1 MISFQDVTFTYPGA
15 SHPALQSI
23 NLEIP
28 AGSFVLVMGP
38 SGSGKS
44 TLLRCLNGLVP
55 HFSGGTLS
63 GAIRVADMDPV
74 QASPQLMSRKVGFV
88 FQDPEAQFVMDRV
101 EDEVAFA
108 LENLA
113 LPPLEIHTRLD
124 ATLGLLGLT
133 ELRGRRLDT
142 LSGGERQR
150 VALAAV
156 MALNPSVLVLD
167 EPTSQLDPE
176 AAEAVLQTLVRLNHD
191 LGLTILLAEHRLER
205 VLPYVDRVIY
215 LDGEQKRM
223 LVGDTRQVLAEVDLV
238 SPVVALG
245 KFFGWQPLPLTV
257 HEALPFTQNVQ
268 LPEPEGPF
276 FNDDQP
282 VVPEPILKIV
292 DLHVFYGPK
301 PVLKGL
307 NLFAREGEVLALMG
321 PNGAGKTTLL
331 RSLIGLM
338 KPELGEIILLGQ
350 SISGKNTADLARSV
364 GYLPQDPNALLFA
377 DRVLDEL
384 LFTLHSH
391 AHQPQGRS
399 QDRSADWETGIVEKA
414 AMMLEQMGM
423 ADLAEAYPRDLSVG
437 QRQRVALAAIMVAQP
452 RLLLLDEPTRGLDAE
467 AKQCLADLLQTWR
480 EDGHAIILVTHDV
493 ELVAR
498 LADRVAILENGV
510 ISAQGKPAEVLAAAP
525 IFMPQV
531 LQLFPSAGCLTAQ
544 QLMNR
549 FKSA

>member
-1 MISFQDVTFTYPGA
+1 MISFHDVSFTYPGA

-44 TLLRCLNGLVP
+44 TLLRCMNGLVP
-55 HFSGGTLS
+55 HFSGGTLN
-63 GAIRVADMDPV
+63 GTIRVADMDPV
-74 QASPQLMSRKVGFV
+74 DASPQVMSRKVGFV
-88 FQDPEAQFVMDRV
+88 FQDPEAQFVLDRV

-113 LPPLEIHTRLD
+113 LPPAEIRTRLD
-124 ATLGLLGLT
+124 ATLDLLGLT
-133 ELRGRRLDT
+133 ALRERRLDT

-156 MALNPSVLVLD
+156 MALNPSLLVLD

-176 AAEAVLQTLVRLNHD
+176 AAEAVLQTLVRLNRE

-205 VLPYVDRVIY
+205 VLPFVDQIIY
-215 LDGEQKRM
+215 LDGEPGRM
-223 LVGDTRQVLAEVDLV
+223 LVGDARQVLAEVDLV

-245 KFFGWQPLPLTV
+245 KYFGWQPLPLTV
-257 HEALPFTQNVQ
+257 QEALPFARLVQ
-268 LPEPEGPF
+268 LPESS
-276 FNDDQP
+276 DVLISDIQATL
-282 VVPEPILKIV
+282 PEPVLRIV
-292 DLHVFYGPK
+292 DLHVFYGLK
-301 PVLKGL
+301 PILKGVSL
-307 NLFAREGEVLALMG
+307 YAQGGEVLALMG

-338 KPELGEIILLGQ
+338 KTEVGEIFLLGE
-350 SISGKNTADLARSV
+350 SIAGKKTADLARLV

-384 LFTLHSH
+384 LYTLHSH
-391 AHQPQGRS
+391 AHKPLSHRQNGSVDP
-399 QDRSADWETGIVEKA
+399 ETSIVEKA
-414 AMMLEQMGM
+414 AVMLAQMGM
-423 ADLAEAYPRDLSVG
+423 ANLAEAYPRDLSVG

-452 RLLLLDEPTRGLDAE
+452 RLLLLDEPTRGLDA
-467 AKQCLADLLQTWR
+467 ASKQRLADLLQTWR
-480 EDGHAIILVTHDV
+480 DDGHAIILVTHDV

-498 LADRVAILENGV
+498 LADRVAILEDGV
-510 ISAQGKPAEVLAAAP
+510 ISAQGKPAEVLAASP
-525 IFMPQV
+525 VFVPQV
-531 LQLFPSAGCLTAQ
+531 LQLFPDAGCLTPQ
-544 QLMNR
+544 QLINR
-549 FKSA
+549 LRSA